1 MRETL
6 EAHGFE
12 IDYAVVRDAETLLP
26 VEGFERPT
34 RALIAAH
41 LRWDGG
47 SVRLIDNAAMT
58 VWR

>member
-6 EAHGFE
+6 EAHGLE
-12 IDYAVVRDAETLLP
+12 VDYAVVRDPHTLLP
-26 VEGFERPT
+26 VTDFSRPT
-34 RALIAAH
+34 RALIAAR
-41 LRWDGG
+41 LRWDDD